1 MFLHKSQRAEGF
13 FNKFKRREGVMGKS
27 ALSPSSSRRKK
38 QGRGKIGAAALG
50 GAWPAAPGPRR
61 RLGVGEIGQG
71 GAGDRFPP
79 LI

>member
-1 MFLHKSQRAEGF
+1 MNKKEWRGLRAKRPVFVLLTPQETGEG
-13 FNKFKRREGVMGKS
+13 E
-27 ALSPSSSRRKK
+27 
-38 QGRGKIGAAALG
+38 KIGAAALG

-61 RLGVGEIGQG
+61 RLGVVEIGQG